1 MIIDTSKRSFWVG
14 VGVVV
19 VGLICVSLFMWYNHK
34 TAITTEEIIQSSKE
48 AIKASKEAAQKIE
61 YIRQDI
67 KAIMSDAKKAGD
79 TSIQEMQ
86 SASDVEF
93 IDKLN
98 EYSRLMVERVTTV
111 E

>member
-1 MIIDTSKRSFWVG
+1 MIIDTSKKSFWIS
-14 VGVVV
+14 VVV
-19 VGLICVSLFMWYNHK
+19 IVFICVSLFMWYNHK

-86 SASDVEF
+86 SASDAEF

-98 EYSRLMVERVTTV
+98 EYSKLMVERVTTV

>member
-1 MIIDTSKRSFWVG
+1 MIIDTSKKSFWIS
-14 VGVVV
+14 VVV
-19 VGLICVSLFMWYNHK
+19 IVFICVSLLMWYNYK
-34 TAITTEEIIQSSKE
+34 TSIATEEIIKSSKE

-86 SASDVEF
+86 STSDAEF

-98 EYSRLMVERVTTV
+98 EYSKLMVERVTTV

>member
-1 MIIDTSKRSFWVG
+1 MIIDTSKKSFWIGIVI
-14 VGVVV
+14 VVF
-19 VGLICVSLFMWYNHK
+19 ICVCFFVWYNHR
-34 TAITTEEIIQSSKE
+34 TSITNEEIIQSSKE

-67 KAIMSDAKKAGD
+67 KAIMGDAKKAGD

-86 SASDVEF
+86 SASDAEF

-98 EYSRLMVERVTTV
+98 EYSKLMVERVTTV

>member
-1 MIIDTSKRSFWVG
+1 MIIDTSKKSFWIS
-14 VGVVV
+14 VVV
-19 VGLICVSLFMWYNHK
+19 IVFICVFLFMWYNYK

-86 SASDVEF
+86 SASDAEF

-98 EYSRLMVERVTTV
+98 EYSKLMVERVTAV

>member
-1 MIIDTSKRSFWVG
+1 MIIDTSKKSFWL
-14 VGVVV
+14 GVVV
-19 VGLICVSLFMWYNHK
+19 IVFICVSILVWYNYK
-34 TAITTEEIIQSSKE
+34 TLIVTEEIIQSSKE

-67 KAIMSDAKKAGD
+67 KTIMSDAKKAGD

-86 SASDVEF
+86 SASDAEF

>member
-1 MIIDTSKRSFWVG
+1 MIIDTSKKSFWIS
-14 VGVVV
+14 VVV
-19 VGLICVSLFMWYNHK
+19 IVFICVSLLVWYNHK

-67 KAIMSDAKKAGD
+67 KAIMGDAKKAGD

-86 SASDVEF
+86 SASDAEF

-98 EYSRLMVERVTTV
+98 EYSKLMVERVTTV